1 MVRGTRGSG
10 IKDRDQRTPYVNPNP
25 SNNVRGS
32 AFNGGVKKSVI
43 NKVDPKQFD
52 SRRSSS
58 TGSSSTGSSGGI
70 SSGRKP
76 SVSLRYPNAQI
87 TDNTDYLEIKVV
99 EYIPTGNPSNF
110 DFSQPTR
117 QTEDSR
123 AQYSSSNSNFSIKR
137 SSDNY
142 NSNNEKVIGTVLLP
156 IPQSVV
162 DNVGVKWGSAE
173 LNGFAAAGIAAGM
186 AGIQSDS
193 IAGGVNKLL
202 KGGSNAVSQ
211 LFGEGGVSQDAAS
224 SFFAGQAAN
233 IFGANV
239 NPQEIVTRT
248 TGQVLNQ
255 NLELLFQG
263 VELRQFNFSF
273 TLTPRDVTESNT
285 IKQIIRLFKQ
295 NMSGKKNGA
304 NNAGGLFL
312 SSPNIFKLCYK
323 TGGKKHAYL
332 NSFFPMA
339 MKSVGVNYTNAGTY
353 ATYED
358 TTPVNMK
365 MTISLQEINPI
376 YNEDYDTGDGTIGV
390 GY

>member
-10 IKDRDQRTPYVNPNP
+10 VKNRDFVGYTPRPQGGRGGGQGSP
-25 SNNVRGS
+25 TKERGS
-32 AFNGGVKKSVI
+32 VFNGRV
-43 NKVDPKQFD
+43 NKGLSNLGANYKQEELNAAA
-52 SRRSSS
+52 RA
-58 TGSSSTGSSGGI
+58 SGGR
-70 SSGRKP
+70 RKP

-117 QTEDSR
+117 PTEDSR
-123 AQYSSSNSNFSIKR
+123 EQYSSSNSNFSIKR

-156 IPQSVV
+156 IPQSVI
-162 DNVGVKWGSAE
+162 DNVGVDWGDSN

-193 IAGGVNKLL
+193 IAGGANKLL

-233 IFGANV
+233 ILGANV

-255 NLELLFQG
+255 NLELLFKG
-263 VELRQFNFSF
+263 VQLRQFNFSF

-323 TGGKKHAYL
+323 TGGSKHAYL

-339 MKSVGVNYTNAGTY
+339 MKSVSVNYTNAGTY

-358 TTPVNMK
+358 TTPINMK
-365 MTISLQEINPI
+365 LDMSLQEINPI

>member
-1 MVRGTRGSG
+1 MVRGVRGSG
-10 IKDRDQRTPYVNPNP
+10 AKKRNGTPYVNPNP

-43 NKVDPKQFD
+43 NKVDPRQFD
-52 SRRSSS
+52 SRRPSS
-58 TGSSSTGSSGGI
+58 TGSSNTGYSGGK

-117 QTEDSR
+117 PTEDSR

-142 NSNNEKVIGTVLLP
+142 NSNKEKVIGTVLLP

-186 AGIQSDS
+186 AALQSDTLV
-193 IAGGVNKLL
+193 GGADKLL

-211 LFGEGGVSQDAAS
+211 LFKEGGVSQDAAS

-233 IFGANV
+233 ILGANV
-239 NPQEIVTRT
+239 NPQELVTRT

-304 NNAGGLFL
+304 DNAGGLFL

-323 TGGKKHAYL
+323 TGGSKHAYL

-339 MKSVGVNYTNAGTY
+339 MKSVSVNYTNAGTY

-358 TTPVNMK
+358 TTPINMK
-365 MTISLQEINPI
+365 LDISLQEINPI

>member
-1 MVRGTRGSG
+1 MVRGVRGTGAKNRDFVGYTPRPQGGRGGGQGNPTIERGS
-10 IKDRDQRTPYVNPNP
+10 V
-25 SNNVRGS
+25 
-32 AFNGGVKKSVI
+32 FNGRV
-43 NKVDPKQFD
+43 NKELSNLGANYKQEELD
-52 SRRSSS
+52 AAARA
-58 TGSSSTGSSGGI
+58 SGG
-70 SSGRKP
+70 RKKP

-117 QTEDSR
+117 PTEDSR
-123 AQYSSSNSNFSIKR
+123 ARYSSSNSNFSLKR

-142 NSNNEKVIGTVLLP
+142 SSNKEKVIGTVILP
-156 IPQSVV
+156 IPQSVI
-162 DNVGVKWGSAE
+162 DNVGVDWGDTNLS
-173 LNGFAAAGIAAGM
+173 GFAAAGVAAGM
-186 AGIQSDS
+186 AGIQSDTLV
-193 IAGGVNKLL
+193 GGADKLL

-211 LFGEGGVSQDAAS
+211 LFKEGGVSQDAAS
-224 SFFAGQAAN
+224 SFFAAQAVKVFN
-233 IFGANV
+233 SNV

-255 NLELLFQG
+255 NLELLFKG
-263 VELRQFNFSF
+263 VQLRSFNFEF

-339 MKSVGVNYTNAGTY
+339 MKSVSMNYTNAGTY

-376 YNEDYDTGDGTIGV
+376 YNEDYDIGDGTIGV

>member
-1 MVRGTRGSG
+1 MVRRVRGSG
-10 IKDRDQRTPYVNPNP
+10 VKNRGNRVPYVNPNP

-43 NKVDPKQFD
+43 NKVDPRNYD
-52 SRRSSS
+52 SGRPSS
-58 TGSSSTGSSGGI
+58 TGSNSTVSNNTGSSGGR

-117 QTEDSR
+117 PTEDSR
-123 AQYSSSNSNFSIKR
+123 AQYSSSNSNFSLKR

-193 IAGGVNKLL
+193 IAGGANKLL

-224 SFFAGQAAN
+224 SF
-233 IFGANV
+233 
-239 NPQEIVTRT
+239 
-248 TGQVLNQ
+248 
-255 NLELLFQG
+255 LL
-263 VELRQFNFSF
+263 VRQ
-273 TLTPRDVTESNT
+273 L
-285 IKQIIRLFKQ
+285 
-295 NMSGKKNGA
+295 
-304 NNAGGLFL
+304 
-312 SSPNIFKLCYK
+312 
-323 TGGKKHAYL
+323 
-332 NSFFPMA
+332 
-339 MKSVGVNYTNAGTY
+339 
-353 ATYED
+353 
-358 TTPVNMK
+358 
-365 MTISLQEINPI
+365 ISLGLMSIHKR
-376 YNEDYDTGDGTIGV
+376 
-390 GY
+390 

>member
-99 EYIPTGNPSNF
+99 EYVPTGNPSNF
-110 DFSQPTR
+110 DFSQRTIP
-117 QTEDSR
+117 TEDSR

-323 TGGKKHAYL
+323 TGGRKHAYL

-339 MKSVGVNYTNAGTY
+339 MKNVGVNYTNAGTY

-358 TTPVNMK
+358 TTPINMK
-365 MTISLQEINPI
+365 LDISLQEINPI

>member
-99 EYIPTGNPSNF
+99 EYVPTGNPSNF
-110 DFSQPTR
+110 DFSQRTIP
-117 QTEDSR
+117 TEDSR

-142 NSNNEKVIGTVLLP
+142 SSNKEKVIGTVLLP
-156 IPQSVV
+156 IPQSVI
-162 DNVGVKWGSAE
+162 DNVGVDWGDSQ
-173 LNGFAAAGIAAGM
+173 LSGFAAAGVAAGM
-186 AGIQSDS
+186 AAMQSDTLV
-193 IAGGVNKLL
+193 GGADKLL

-211 LFGEGGVSQDAAS
+211 LFKEGGVSQDAAS
-224 SFFAGQAAN
+224 SFFAAQAVKVFN
-233 IFGANV
+233 SNV

-255 NLELLFQG
+255 NLELLFKG
-263 VELRQFNFSF
+263 VQLRSFNFSF
-273 TLTPRDVTESNT
+273 KLTPRDVTESNT